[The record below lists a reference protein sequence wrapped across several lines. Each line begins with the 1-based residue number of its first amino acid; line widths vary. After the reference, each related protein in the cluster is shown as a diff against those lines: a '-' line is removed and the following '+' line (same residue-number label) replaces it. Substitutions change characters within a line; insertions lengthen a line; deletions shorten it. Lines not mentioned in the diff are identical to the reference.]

1 MQKGDVKQTL
11 SNTRVLYN
19 LTKFKTKI
27 NYDIGLLKFIDWFR
41 KFYKI

>member
-11 SNTRVLYN
+11 SDTKVLYN
-19 LTKFKTKI
+19 LTNYKTKI
-27 NYDIGLLKFIDWFR
+27 NYDKGLSKFIDWFR